1 MTSRSRFILSVAVLL
16 AVMVIASSVFLAIS
30 GSRGTEGAASMSAT
44 IAIGIVAV
52 FSVVVVYMG
61 KVRKS
66 KAESM
71 LGKEYFL
78 GYEQIKDAIYSSDL
92 PKARM
97 KEISD
102 EVLDML
108 LSAQKA
114 GRKPGDVIGDP
125 RVFIKMVMESSTKPS
140 RLLTS
145 GLINGVGTFI
155 LFILGITLVLWM
167 EEPDAG
173 YFGTA
178 IDMSMVVLAALI
190 SFVVMP
196 LTKVLIRRSMLA
208 FGIPVAFGVLFVL
221 GMEVLRASGGS
232 AAMAFLDGGVRMV
245 PSYLALAGYVLVLSL
260 LRYLASQV
268 R

>member
-1 MTSRSRFILSVAVLL
+1 MTNRSRFILSVAVLL
-16 AVMVIASSVFLAIS
+16 AVMVIASSVYLALSES
-30 GSRGTEGAASMSAT
+30 GVAERAASMSAT

-52 FSVVVVYMG
+52 LSVVAVYMG

-71 LGKEYFL
+71 LSKEFFL

-114 GRKPGDVIGDP
+114 GRKPEDVIGDP
-125 RVFIKMVMESSTKPS
+125 RVFIARVMESSIKPG
-140 RLLTS
+140 RMLLS
-145 GLINGVGTFI
+145 GLINGIGTLI

-167 EEPDAG
+167 EEPKAG

-178 IDMSMVVLAALI
+178 IDVSMVVLAASI
-190 SFVVMP
+190 SFGVMP
-196 LTKVLIRRSMLA
+196 LTKVLIRKSMLA
-208 FGIPVAFGVLFVL
+208 FGIPVAFGVLYVL
-221 GMEVLRASGGS
+221 GMEALRASGGS
-232 AAMAFLDGGVRMV
+232 AAVAFLDTNVRMV
-245 PSYLALAGYVLVLSL
+245 PSFTALGGYLLVLLL
-260 LRYLASQV
+260 LRYLANQM

>member
-1 MTSRSRFILSVAVLL
+1 MTNRSRFVLSVAVLL

-30 GSRGTEGAASMSAT
+30 GSRGSDGAASMSAT

-52 FSVVVVYMG
+52 LSVVVVYMG

-71 LGKEYFL
+71 LSREFFL
-78 GYEQIKDAIYSSDL
+78 GYEQVKDALHSSDL
-92 PKARM
+92 PKARI
-97 KEISD
+97 KEIGD

-114 GRKPGDVIGDP
+114 GRKPEDVIGDP
-125 RVFIKMVMESSTKPS
+125 RAFIVRIMQSAAKPGG
-140 RLLTS
+140 LLLS
-145 GLINGVGTFI
+145 GVINGVTTFL

-173 YFGTA
+173 YFGTK
-178 IDMSMVVLAALI
+178 IEINMVVLAVLI

-196 LTKVLIRRSMLA
+196 LTKVLIRKSMLA
-208 FGIPVAFGVLFVL
+208 FGIPVAFGVLYVL
-221 GMEVLRASGGS
+221 GMEAIRASGSSS
-232 AAMAFLDGGVRMV
+232 AVAFLETSIRMV
-245 PSYLALAGYVLVLSL
+245 PSIFALGVYLLVLVLFK
-260 LRYLASQV
+260 YLTTQIS
-268 R
+268 

>member
-16 AVMVIASSVFLAIS
+16 AAMVIASSVYLAVS
-30 GSRGTEGAASMSAT
+30 GNRGAEGAASMSAT

-52 FSVVVVYMG
+52 LSVLFIYMG

-71 LGKEYFL
+71 LSKEFFL
-78 GYEQIKDAIYSSDL
+78 GYEQVKDAIYSSEL
-92 PKARM
+92 PKARI
-97 KEISD
+97 KEICD

-114 GRKPGDVIGDP
+114 GRKPEDVIGEP
-125 RVFIKMVMESSTKPS
+125 RVFIARVMESSTKPG
-140 RLLTS
+140 RMLLS

-155 LFILGITLVLWM
+155 LFTLGITLVLWM

-178 IDMSMVVLAALI
+178 IDMSMVALAALI

-208 FGIPVAFGVLFVL
+208 FGIPVAFGVLYVL
-221 GMEVLRASGGS
+221 GMEALRASGGS
-232 AAMAFLDGGVRMV
+232 ATVAFLDTSVVMV
-245 PSYLALAGYVLVLSL
+245 PSFTALGGYLLVLLL
-260 LRYLASQV
+260 LRYLATQMG
-268 R
+268 

>member
-1 MTSRSRFILSVAVLL
+1 
-16 AVMVIASSVFLAIS
+16 
-30 GSRGTEGAASMSAT
+30 MSAT

-52 FSVVVVYMG
+52 LSVVAVYMG

-71 LGKEYFL
+71 LGKDFFL

-92 PKARM
+92 PKARIR
-97 KEISD
+97 EICD

-108 LSAQKA
+108 ISAQKA
-114 GRKPGDVIGDP
+114 GRKPEDVIGDP
-125 RVFIKMVMESSTKPS
+125 RVFIAKVMESAIRPG
-140 RLLTS
+140 RLLLS
-145 GLINGVGTFI
+145 GIINGIGTFI

-178 IDMSMVVLAALI
+178 IDVNMVVLAALI
-190 SFVVMP
+190 SFGVMP
-196 LTKVLIRRSMLA
+196 LTKVLVRKSMLA
-208 FGIPVAFGVLFVL
+208 FGIPVAFGVLYVL
-221 GMEVLRASGGS
+221 GMEALRASGGS
-232 AAMAFLDGGVRMV
+232 AAAAFLDTSVKMV
-245 PSYLALAGYVLVLSL
+245 PSMVALGGYLLSL
-260 LRYLASQV
+260 LILSYLSKQL